1 MEMGI
6 LSLSKNQYQL
16 DNIYIE
22 YDLIINKQKIQYNNN
37 KKKFN
42 FDDLAKYLLVLRFD
56 KHLLSSMINH
66 EYYQKLSTNKK

>member
-22 YDLIINKQKIQYNNN
+22 YDLINKQKIQYNNNN